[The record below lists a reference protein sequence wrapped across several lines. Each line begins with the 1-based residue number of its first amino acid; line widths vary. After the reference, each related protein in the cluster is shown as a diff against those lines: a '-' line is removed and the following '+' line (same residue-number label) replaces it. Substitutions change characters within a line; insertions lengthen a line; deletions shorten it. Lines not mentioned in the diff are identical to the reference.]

1 MSMSLCA
8 YIEIMSIL
16 YLFLDSSSDDDSIF
30 GEDQNRDFLRGGR
43 LRDSGASSSSYSDHS
58 PHHQGREQRPQ
69 SAMFFVPGNTSRQAV
84 TDIHHSRHCEYI
96 LYLQYNYFKFW

>member
-1 MSMSLCA
+1 MSLDA
-8 YIEIMSIL
+8 YLEIMAIL
-16 YLFLDSSSDDDSIF
+16 YLFLDSSSDDDSLF
-30 GEDQNRDFLRGGR
+30 DEDLNRGFLRGGR

-69 SAMFFVPGNTSRQAV
+69 SAVFCVPRNTSRQVV
-84 TDIHHSRHCEYI
+84 TDVHDSFHCEYI